1 MFIARWTMPKC
12 RNIALPRRHHSPSLV
27 AGPKLAPHASCTPFG
42 ACQRPAPN
50 ASINAK
56 TAQFAAISPRV
67 TGVSRGLL
75 RISAVR
81 LGTEESLAVG
91 LIGSGHYPGPSAVG

>member
-27 AGPKLAPHASCTPFG
+27 AGPKFAPQASCTPFG
-42 ACQRPAPN
+42 ACQKPAPN
-50 ASINAK
+50 ASISAK
-56 TAQFAAISPRV
+56 TVQFAAISAVV

-81 LGTEESLAVG
+81 LGTEGSLGVG
-91 LIGSGHYPGPSAVG
+91 FIGAGHYPGRI